1 MLSALL
7 ALAGALVYGSGDF
20 LGGLAARRLPSIVAT
35 SVAAASGLVI
45 LVVAYPFLGG
55 AWLTADVWWGVLSGV
70 FGVIALVLLYAC
82 LAIGPMSILSPLTA
96 VVSAIAP
103 MIWGLTLNGEKLSS
117 AGYLGLGIALVAVVL
132 VGFVPDQKAVRPSVR
147 GIVMAIGAGLAIG
160 AFIIVMDRTSTA
172 SGIVPLL
179 ANRTTN
185 AALSAVLILG
195 FALFERRRGR
205 RLLASAT
212 RAAWWWA
219 IGCGVLDASA
229 NVLMLVAL
237 RLGDLSVVS
246 ALIALYPA
254 GTILL
259 ASIVLRER
267 VAVVQWIG
275 LALALTAG
283 GLLALA

>member
-55 AWLTADVWWGVLSGV
+55 AWLSADVWWGVLSGV

-103 MIWGLTLNGEKLSS
+103 MIWGLTLNGEKLSP

-195 FALFERRRGR
+195 FALFARRRGR

-212 RAAWWWA
+212 RTAWWWA